1 MRRKVF
7 QVVRSFEERMQV
19 VLAYVKSGRTIA
31 EVAAEYDISE
41 RTLERWIKEYK
52 NFCLNE
58 KKVVLLQSDKETAPH
73 AMEYATPQEEITA
86 LKEALEQ
93 ERRNR
98 KNAEN
103 KVLALNRMI
112 DIAEQ
117 QGIAIRKNSGA
128 KQ

>member
-7 QVVRSFEERMQV
+7 QVVRSLEERMQV
-19 VLAYVKSGRTIA
+19 VLAYVKSGRTIV
-31 EVAAEYDISE
+31 EVASEYDISE

-58 KKVVLLQSDKETAPH
+58 KKVVLSRSAKETASP
-73 AMEYATPQEEITA
+73 AMEYATPQEEISA

-112 DIAEQ
+112 DIAER